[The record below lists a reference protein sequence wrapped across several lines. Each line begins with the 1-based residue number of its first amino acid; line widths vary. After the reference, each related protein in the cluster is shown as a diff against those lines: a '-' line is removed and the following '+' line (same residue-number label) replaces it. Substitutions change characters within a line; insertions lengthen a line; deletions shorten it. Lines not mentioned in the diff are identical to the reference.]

1 MFCSMLVLN
10 VKTKFNRVVNS
21 VRGDKGKT
29 SGSGRL
35 A

>member
-21 VRGDKGKT
+21 VRGDREKPLEVVG
-29 SGSGRL
+29 
-35 A
+35 